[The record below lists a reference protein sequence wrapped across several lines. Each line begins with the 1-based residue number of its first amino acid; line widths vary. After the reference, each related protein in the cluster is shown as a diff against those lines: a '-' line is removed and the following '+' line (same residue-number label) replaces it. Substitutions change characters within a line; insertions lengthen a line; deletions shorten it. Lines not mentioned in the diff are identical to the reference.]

1 VAIDDRPAAGEK
13 DDAAILA
20 ALEVLKPPLADGDGG
35 AVRVIGEAVEVEV
48 AEVVELHE
56 GRQAVDIVFASGGDL
71 EPIRGLANKLPG
83 HAARIVAVLAMLG
96 DIDTSEVAP
105 EAMEC
110 GIQLA
115 QHFAVEGVR
124 LYGASRVRAELR
136 LAQTLLCWLRARD
149 ELVVSLPC
157 IYQRGPGAIR
167 DKARAEK
174 LAGLLE
180 DHGYLARIDGGAE
193 IEGKWRRDV
202 WRVIRE

>member
-1 VAIDDRPAAGEK
+1 MKRYGAQLLDILELPLLLAAGAQNTLAPRTLQLSPAARRLWIGFYSH
-13 DDAAILA
+13 
-20 ALEVLKPPLADGDGG
+20 LET
-35 AVRVIGEAVEVEV
+35 RV
-48 AEVVELHE
+48 
-56 GRQAVDIVFASGGDL
+56 ASGGEL
-71 EPIRGLANKLPG
+71 EPIRGLANKLPE
-83 HAARIVAVLAMLG
+83 HAARFAAVLAMLG